1 MSSCCDRALGALIAS
16 GAAAGG
22 DPSHEVVYRQRIAR
36 LRQQLWQL
44 WQFRRDQRNRPR
56 GTNWLIGYPW
66 RRSK

>member
-36 LRQQLWQL
+36 LRQQLWQ
-44 WQFRRDQRNRPR
+44 FRRDQRDRPR
-56 GTNWLIGYPW
+56 QTIWLIRYPW